1 MMGITEKRSSR
12 VEELRV
18 LWNEGIASGE
28 ARPMTEAFTDL
39 IKSKGRELLASP
51 DEKRERLRQ
60 DTRKA

>member
-12 VEELRV
+12 LEELRV

-28 ARPMTEAFTDL
+28 ARPMAEAFTDL

-51 DEKRERLRQ
+51 KVAQ
-60 DTRKA
+60 